1 MPVQIPKQIEEET
14 ETAETPFESMQDDI
28 EEMGV
33 FFNTIVNVTKSES
46 TVEESIEQLIDDP
59 EDVRLLVRVMTQII
73 DEEEIKPL
81 QKMKRAQNLKK
92 VDKVLYKLLKANRIP
107 VDYYGTVHLYLNKV
121 GGTQ

>member
-1 MPVQIPKQIEEET
+1 
-14 ETAETPFESMQDDI
+14 MQDDI

-33 FFNTIVNVTKSES
+33 FFNNIVNVTKSES

-92 VDKVLYKLLKANRIP
+92 VDKVLYKLLKVNRIP

>member
-1 MPVQIPKQIEEET
+1 
-14 ETAETPFESMQDDI
+14 MQDDI

-33 FFNTIVNVTKSES
+33 FFNNIVNVTKSEA
-46 TVEESIEQLIDDP
+46 TIEESIEQLIDDP